1 MLTYTI
7 ACIGMTQ
14 IIIYGSIFD
23 RIRPNLWSPPLCW
36 DVIRQLCVTLEACL
50 LTITGSI

>member
-1 MLTYTI
+1 MLTFTI

-23 RIRPNLWSPPLCW
+23 RSAHSVDGNYLS
-36 DVIRQLCVTLEACL
+36 DVQGFGLVICGR
-50 LTITGSI
+50 